1 MIEYHA
7 AYYPIEDGWYLAKVL
22 DFPGA
27 VSQGRTL
34 KAARSM
40 LRDALK
46 GLAVFV
52 LEKGE
57 ALPRPNLKAKD
68 AAAEFEEIIALE
80 ARFQTGRLDEK
91 AKTPQSS
98 ASKRVRVRARG
109 R

>member
-1 MIEYHA
+1 MLEYHA

-34 KAARSM
+34 KAARRM
-40 LRDALK
+40 LRDSLK

-57 ALPRPNLKAKD
+57 SLPRPNTKAQD
-68 AAAEFEEIIALE
+68 AAAEFQEIIALQPH
-80 ARFQTGRLDEK
+80 FQTGRLDETTK
-91 AKTPQSS
+91 VAS
-98 ASKRVRVRARG
+98 ASGAKRVRARARG